1 MPIDLAKAVGA
12 ELPAV
17 DYSWNEDTLI
27 LYALGAGVGIGQ
39 DQTSPAV
46 LQYTFE
52 NGLRA
57 LPTFGVVP
65 SFPMLMGLMNVPA
78 LSFNPMMLLHGEQ
91 YLEVLETPIPTSA
104 ATTTTGK
111 ITHVYDKGKGA
122 LVVIEAITTRDGG
135 KPVFK
140 NEFGIFLRGEGG
152 FGGDAGPAATNEA
165 PKRAPDKT
173 VETPTQTHQALLYR
187 LSGDKNPLHADPGFA
202 KMGGFD
208 KPILHGLCTF
218 ANVGR
223 AVIQAYAGDDPTKFR
238 SIRVRF
244 ARPVMPGETI
254 VTEMWQESP
263 TDVVV
268 QAKAKERDQ
277 VVISN
282 ARVTLAA

>member
-17 DYSWNEDTLI
+17 DYSWNEDMLM

-91 YLEVLETPIPTSA
+91 YLEVLETPLPTSA
-104 ATTTTGK
+104 STTTTGK
-111 ITHVYDKGKGA
+111 ITNIYDKGKGA

-135 KPVFK
+135 VPVFK

-152 FGGDAGPAATNEA
+152 FGGGPGPAAINEA
-165 PKRAPDKT
+165 PKRAPDKI
-173 VETPTQTHQALLYR
+173 VETPTLTHQALLYR
-187 LSGDKNPLHADPGFA
+187 LAGDKNPLHADPGFA

-223 AVIQAYAGDDPTKFR
+223 AVIQGYAGDDPTRFR

-244 ARPVMPGETI
+244 TRPVMPGETI
-254 VTEMWQESP
+254 VTEMWQESA
-263 TDVVV
+263 TDIIV

-282 ARVTLAA
+282 ARVTLG

>member
-1 MPIDLAKAVGA
+1 MPIDVSKALGA
-12 ELPAV
+12 ALPAV
-17 DYSWNEDTLI
+17 EYKWDEDSLM

-104 ATTTTGK
+104 TTVTEGK
-111 ITHVYDKGKGA
+111 ITGIYDKGKGA
-122 LVVIEAITTRDGG
+122 LVVIEAITKRDGG

-152 FGGDAGPAATNEA
+152 FGGESGPPVANEA
-165 PKRAPDKT
+165 PKRAPDKI

-223 AVIQAYAGDDPTKFR
+223 AVIQGYAGDDPTRFR

-263 TDVVV
+263 TDIVV

-282 ARVTLAA
+282 ARVTLSA